1 MLGLFSVI
9 TLLANP
15 YMAEGEDIVR
25 RAAWYDKTRPTFSDA
40 LALVRRKLWAQQ
52 EATFYGSPRENETVK
67 SRGSSWKS

>member
-1 MLGLFSVI
+1 MLGLLSVI

-15 YMAEGEDIVR
+15 YMGKGEDIVR